1 MGFRS
6 HKRGIQIA
14 SAVMMGMFGIAMLI
28 TGILFLKN
36 NIFEASKGNREVI
49 ATVNGIKIYRDDFER
64 ETYSLKN
71 QLNEIN
77 QQKMQQL
84 AQAGVN
90 TDNIKNI
97 PDEIV
102 NQYVLQLLINK
113 EILLS
118 SAKNLGIR
126 VSGSTVNKEFKAY
139 QKQSKLGKDEFSQYL
154 RSVGYNV
161 TSFKKMIKD
170 QKTVDKMREK
180 LFSNDKITDEEI
192 KNCVENA
199 YRRKFSHEKI
209 TPLVEL
215 SDGYVLELFKGP
227 TSAFKDVGLS
237 LLPQLTKTALTKV
250 NDKNDILI
258 LTATSGDTGK
268 AALEGFKDVDRTKI
282 MVFYPNDGVSV
293 VQKTQMQTQEG
304 KNTKVC
310 AIHGNF
316 DDAQSGIKE
325 LFVDNKFKKQLLEK
339 NIKLSSA
346 NSINI
351 GRLIPQVVYYV
362 VAYLDLVNNKKI
374 NLGDKVN
381 FVVPTGNF
389 GNILAGYYAEQIG
402 LPINKLICAS
412 NNNNVLYDFLTT
424 GVYDKNRDFLKTV
437 SPSMDI
443 LISSNLERLLY
454 YVSGRDNE
462 YIARLMKDLK
472 ETGRFEVTPEIL
484 SIIKEKFQA
493 GYTTDE
499 DTKEIIKKIYNKD
512 NYLLDTHTAVAYKVL
527 LDNLDKNHANIVLST
542 ASPYKFTE
550 SVYSS
555 LNTPSNED
563 EFTLMEKLHEQ
574 TKVDIPENLQGLDK
588 KEIRHKDVIN
598 KEDMKKYIL
607 EKLGEL

>member
-1 MGFRS
+1 MIYESTRDINRKLNPS
-6 HKRGIQIA
+6 EA
-14 SAVMMGMFGIAMLI
+14 
-28 TGILFLKN
+28 ILQGLSEEGGLFVLRDLEKN
-36 NIFEASKGNREVI
+36 
-49 ATVNGIKIYRDDFER
+49 
-64 ETYSLKN
+64 
-71 QLNEIN
+71 
-77 QQKMQQL
+77 
-84 AQAGVN
+84 
-90 TDNIKNI
+90 
-97 PDEIV
+97 
-102 NQYVLQLLINK
+102 
-113 EILLS
+113 
-118 SAKNLGIR
+118 
-126 VSGSTVNKEFKAY
+126 
-139 QKQSKLGKDEFSQYL
+139 KLDL
-154 RSVGYNV
+154 
-161 TSFKKMIKD
+161 
-170 QKTVDKMREK
+170 EK
-180 LFSNDKITDEEI
+180 LIGKSYYEVAEAVLRLFVDFSDEEI
-192 KNCVENA
+192 KKCVEEA
-199 YRRKFSHEKI
+199 YRGKFSHENI
-209 TPLVEL
+209 TPLVGL
-215 SDGYVLELFKGP
+215 KDSYVLELFNGP

-250 NDKNDILI
+250 EDKNDILI

-268 AALEGFKDVDRTKI
+268 AALEGFKDVDRT
-282 MVFYPNDGVSV
+282 
-293 VQKTQMQTQEG
+293 QEG

-325 LFVDNKFKKQLLEK
+325 LFVDEEFKKELLSK

-362 VAYLDLVNNKKI
+362 VSYLDLINTNKIKL
-374 NLGDKVN
+374 NDKVN

-402 LPINKLICAS
+402 LPVNKLVCAS

-454 YVSGRDNE
+454 YISGCDNA
-462 YIARLMKDLK
+462 YIAKLMKDLK
-472 ETGRFEVTPEIL
+472 ETGRFEVTDEVL
-484 SIIKEKFQA
+484 DKIKDKFQA
-493 GYTTDE
+493 GFADDE
-499 DTKEIIKKIYNKD
+499 QTKETIKAIYEKD

-527 LDNLDKNHANIVLST
+527 LDNLDNEHASIVLST

-555 LNTPSNED
+555 LFETHGED
-563 EFTLMEKLHEQ
+563 EFTLMNKLHEQ
-574 TKVDIPENLQGLDK
+574 TKVVIPENLRDLDK

-607 EKLGEL
+607 EKLGDL